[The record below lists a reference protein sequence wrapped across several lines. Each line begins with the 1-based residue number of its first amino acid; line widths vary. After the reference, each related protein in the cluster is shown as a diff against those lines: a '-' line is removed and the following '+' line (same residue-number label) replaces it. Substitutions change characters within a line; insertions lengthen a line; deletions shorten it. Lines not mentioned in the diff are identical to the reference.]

1 MNLTFGSGRLIRAV
15 EDAAALLIAYRND
28 SGTDY
33 LNFEP
38 STPIDALVPE
48 DLAVTILINSRVGPR
63 AFQAVQKRAHEIDL
77 RSLTTVPLEESSDE
91 GRDRVADTIT
101 RMAEWPG
108 FAASVATKVLHK
120 KRPATVPILD
130 NQAIFGAY
138 MNADWPQ
145 RASSTDS
152 VYSRNR
158 IREALE
164 WIWED
169 LTAHANQEAWK
180 QLSALEP
187 DRTRIELFDMVWWM
201 NFRRLEPVGRTQAI

>member
-1 MNLTFGSGRLIRAV
+1 MNLIFGSGRLNRVV
-15 EDAAALLIAYRND
+15 EDTAALLIAYRDD

-38 STPIDALVPE
+38 STPFDTLVPE
-48 DLAVTILINSRVGPR
+48 DLAVTILINSRVGPK

-77 RSLTTVPLEESSDE
+77 RSLTAIPLEESSDE
-91 GRDRVADTIT
+91 DRDRVADTIT

-138 MNADWPQ
+138 MNADWPT
-145 RASSTDS
+145 RPSSTDS
-152 VYSRNR
+152 VYSKVR

-169 LTAHANQEAWK
+169 LTAPVNREAWT
-180 QLSALEP
+180 QLATLEP
-187 DRTRIELFDMVWWM
+187 DRTRIELFDMAWWM
-201 NFRRLEPVGRTQAI
+201 NFRRLEPVERR